1 MRVSAV
7 TSIPSPSP
15 QPGPISAPLLRAI
28 AAAQTQYIADR
39 PETQVFDNLLGT
51 VLNLTASQY
60 GFLGEVL
67 YDDQGQPYL
76 HAHTLT
82 NIAWNSETQALYERA
97 ASEGLL
103 FRKLASLYGAAL
115 TSGQPVIA
123 NDPPSDPRASGLP
136 PGHPPL
142 KAFLALPAYNG
153 TSLTGLIG
161 IANRPGGYDL
171 DIVEMLQP
179 LCSTV
184 ATLITF
190 KRERQGR
197 QLAEQRLSEIL
208 STLDDVVWSADIA
221 TNSVTYAS
229 RACLTLYGE
238 PPIAFQADRDLWA
251 KMVHEDDQAE
261 VRRANRLAIENCQP
275 LDIIYR
281 IRRRD
286 RTIRWVRTRMTPV
299 QDIDGRL
306 TRLDGITSD
315 ITESQNRQAQLEEQA
330 RRLAMLNQEL
340 ADAKAAA
347 EASNQAKSRFLAY
360 MSHELR
366 TPLNAV
372 LGFAEMMQMDAL
384 ELGIPPAYAEYCG
397 VIHDSGEH
405 LLALINDVLD
415 MSKIEAGRMSIVCE
429 PVDVAALGESCRNLL
444 TGLARTH
451 HITLNIELPD
461 KPSFL
466 WADARAIKQILINL
480 AGNGIKFTRPGGAV
494 TISFRPTPEGGYTL
508 QVRDTG
514 IGIAES
520 DLARVVEPF
529 GQIDSDLA
537 RQHRGT
543 GLGLPLVRALTDLH
557 GGHFTLASKPGSGTV
572 ATLYFPPPQDSSVN
586 IPPARRRRRLVP
598 DPQRRSLRILA
609 VDGAASLRRL
619 YHDLLHPLGHQVV
632 VTDCMK
638 YDDDIGNTF
647 DLILFDLGL
656 PPSEGITRLTE
667 WCHALPDQVPVI
679 ATSASV
685 LNNEEAAALAAG
697 ARAFLPKP
705 FALAR
710 LLDTVSALTPNATEP
725 A

>member
-1 MRVSAV
+1 MPPKR
-7 TSIPSPSP
+7 TSSP

-51 VLNLTASQY
+51 VLTLTGSQY

-67 YDDQGQPYL
+67 YDDQGLPYL

-82 NIAWNSETQALYERA
+82 NISWNEETQALYERA
-97 ASEGLL
+97 ASEGLI
-103 FRKLASLYGAAL
+103 FRKLASLYGAAM

-123 NDPPSDPRASGLP
+123 NDPPQDPRASGLP

-142 KAFLALPAYNG
+142 KAFLALPVYNG
-153 TSLTGLIG
+153 ASLTGLIG

-171 DIVEMLQP
+171 DIVELLQP

-190 KRERQGR
+190 KRERQAR
-197 QLAEQRLSEIL
+197 QQAEQRLSETL
-208 STLDDVVWSADIA
+208 STLDDVVWSADVA
-221 TNSVTYAS
+221 SNSITYVSQACAS
-229 RACLTLYGE
+229 LYGE
-238 PPIAFQADRDLWA
+238 APTAFMTDRDLWA
-251 KMVHEDDQAE
+251 KMIHEEDQAE
-261 VRRANRLAIENCQP
+261 VRRANRLAVEQCQP
-275 LDIIYR
+275 LDIVYR

-286 RTIRWVRTRMTPV
+286 QTIRWVRTRMSPV
-299 QDIDGRL
+299 LDAGGRL
-306 TRLDGITSD
+306 QRLDGITSD
-315 ITESQNRQAQLEEQA
+315 ITESRAREAQLQEQA

-340 ADAKAAA
+340 ANAKATAD
-347 EASNQAKSRFLAY
+347 ASNQAKSRFLAY

-384 ELGIPPAYAEYCG
+384 DLGIPPAYAEYCG

-415 MSKIEAGRMSIVCE
+415 MSKIEAGRMTILCE
-429 PVDVAALGESCRNLL
+429 AVDVTSLGESCRNLL
-444 TGLARTH
+444 TGLARNRN
-451 HITLNIELPD
+451 ITLDIQLPEN
-461 KPSFL
+461 PPPL

-480 AGNGIKFTRPGGAV
+480 ASNGLKFTRAGGSV
-494 TISFRPTPEGGYTL
+494 TITFRASPEGGYTI
-508 QVRDTG
+508 QVSDTG
-514 IGIAES
+514 IGIAKA

-557 GGHFTLASKPGSGTV
+557 GGHFTLASEPEAGTV
-572 ATLYFPPPQDSSVN
+572 ATLYFPPPPDLSVTV
-586 IPPARRRRRLVP
+586 PPARRRRRLIP
-598 DPQRRSLRILA
+598 DPHRQTLRILA

-632 VTDCMK
+632 TTDCML
-638 YDDDIGNTF
+638 YDGDIARTF

-656 PPSEGITRLTE
+656 PPDQGIARLAE
-667 WCHALPDQVPVI
+667 WCQALPATIPVI

-685 LNNEEAAALAAG
+685 LNDEEAAALAAG
-697 ARAFLPKP
+697 AAAFLSKP
-705 FALAR
+705 FALAT
-710 LLDTVSALTPNATEP
+710 LLDTLSALTPETTLSQ
-725 A
+725 